1 MTKFNVL
8 IKGATSNDGEL
19 IVKSAFDEKQIG
31 SVLTADAQAVE
42 KALHTA
48 HELFHNRK
56 LWLSTE
62 KRIAILKKAAETMT
76 REKEELAKLAASEG
90 GKPLIDSLVE
100 VQRGIEGIECCI
112 ETIKTSIGREIP
124 MNLNAA
130 SNGKLAFTSREP
142 IGVVAAVSAFN
153 HPLNLIV
160 HQVAPAV
167 AVGCPVIVKPAEDTP
182 LSCMRFVKILHDA
195 GLPEEW
201 CQAFVVNKMENATK
215 LVTDSRISFFSFIGS
230 SKVGWYLK
238 SQLAPGVHCAL
249 EHGGAA
255 PVILDSTAD
264 MDVAIPKLVK
274 GGYYHAGQVCVSVQ
288 RVFVHESKVT
298 ELTQKIAEK
307 AKVLVVGD
315 PTDPKTEV
323 GPLIRRREVDRIHEW
338 VQEAVKEGAK
348 LITGGNKISD
358 TCYEPT
364 LLLNPPDTS
373 KVSQMEIFG
382 PVICVYSFTDIEEA
396 FDRANK
402 VPYCFQAAVFTKDID
417 VAMRS
422 YRRLHA
428 RAVMVN
434 EHTAF
439 RVDWMPFGGHNLSGL
454 GTGGIPY
461 TIADLHTEKMI
472 VISSAG
478 LVPNS

>member
-1 MTKFNVL
+1 MHTYDVL
-8 IKGATSNDGEL
+8 IKGAKTNDGKL
-19 IVKSAFDEKQIG
+19 IVRSAFDEKEIG
-31 SVLTADAQAVE
+31 SVLAADEAAVE
-42 KALHTA
+42 LALSTA
-48 HELFHNRK
+48 HALFHDRK
-56 LWLSTE
+56 SWLSTE
-62 KRIAILKKAAETMT
+62 KRIAILKKTAELMASQ
-76 REKEELAKLAASEG
+76 KEDLARMAASEG

-112 ETIKTSIGREIP
+112 ETIKNSVGREIP
-124 MNLNAA
+124 MNLNPA

-182 LSCMRFVKILHDA
+182 LSCMRFVKLLHES

-201 CQAFVVNKMENATK
+201 CQAFVVNQIPNATK
-215 LVTDSRISFFSFIGS
+215 LVTDPRISFFSFIGS
-230 SKVGWYLK
+230 AKVGWFLK
-238 SQLAPGVHCAL
+238 SQLSPGVHCAL

-264 MDVAIPKLVK
+264 LDTAIPKIVK

-288 RVFVHESKVT
+288 RVFAHASIAEKVAGM
-298 ELTQKIAEK
+298 IAEK
-307 AKVLVVGD
+307 ARVLRVGD
-315 PTDPKTEV
+315 PTLPDTEV
-323 GPLIRRREVDRIHEW
+323 GPIIRRREVERIHEW
-338 VQEAVKEGAK
+338 VQEAVNQGAK
-348 LITGGNKISD
+348 LLTGGKKIGE

-364 LLLNPPDTS
+364 LLFNPPDTA
-373 KVSQMEIFG
+373 KVSLNEIFG
-382 PVICVYSFTDIEEA
+382 PVVCVYSYTDEDDA
-396 FDRANK
+396 FKRANN
-402 VPYCFQAAVFTKDID
+402 VPFSFQAAVFTKNID
-417 VAMRS
+417 LAMKA
-422 YRRLHA
+422 YRKLHA

-439 RVDWMPFGGHNLSGL
+439 RVDWMPFGGHMQSGL

-472 VISSAG
+472 VISSSG
-478 LVPNS
+478 LVINS